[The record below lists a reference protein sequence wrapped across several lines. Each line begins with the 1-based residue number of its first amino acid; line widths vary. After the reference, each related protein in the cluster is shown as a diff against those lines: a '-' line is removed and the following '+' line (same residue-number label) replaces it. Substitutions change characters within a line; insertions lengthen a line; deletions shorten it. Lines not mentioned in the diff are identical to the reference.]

1 MVAQPCIYVCGA
13 EGTGKTDWT
22 GRIARNYKLPMLPET
37 ARIELDCRGGSF
49 GPLLCNPA
57 AMNDYQRA
65 VFDRQIALEL
75 ATTPA
80 YVADGHCLEN
90 LAYASENAQCVAEL
104 NQRLIGDTSAILR
117 CGCHVAATGDGKLP
131 LCDEAIRVST
141 GNQLQAHLDKQK
153 QLRCREYEILTRLRN
168 GVVFFLRPHP
178 SMNAQDGIRIG
189 ADYVAKQRIDAK
201 LELLMQLWRVQ
212 YVSIETPNAARR
224 EELIDYVLAAKGF
237 KKCPSIS

>member
-1 MVAQPCIYVCGA
+1 MVAQTCIYVCGA

-22 GRIARNYKLPMLPET
+22 GRIARNYKLLMLPET

-49 GPLLCNPA
+49 GPLLSNPA

-75 ATTPA
+75 ATMPA

-90 LAYASENAQCVAEL
+90 LAYASENAQRVADL
-104 NQRLIGDTSAILR
+104 YQRFMHDFDSQI
-117 CGCHVAATGDGKLP
+117 
-131 LCDEAIRVST
+131 
-141 GNQLQAHLDKQK
+141 Q
-153 QLRCREYEILTRLRN
+153 REYEVLTRLHR

-212 YVSIETPNAARR
+212 YISVETPNAARR

-237 KKCPSIS
+237 KKCPSTS

>member
-90 LAYASENAQCVAEL
+90 LAYASENAQCATGLAEYL
-104 NQRLIGDTSAILR
+104 QHNHPVRIRDILQRLQNS
-117 CGCHVAATGDGKLP
+117 
-131 LCDEAIRVST
+131 
-141 GNQLQAHLDKQK
+141 
-153 QLRCREYEILTRLRN
+153 
-168 GVVFFLRPHP
+168 VVFFLRPHP

-201 LELLMQLWRVQ
+201 LELLMQLWGVQ

>member
-22 GRIARNYKLPMLPET
+22 GRIARYYKLPMLPET

-104 NQRLIGDTSAILR
+104 SQRLS
-117 CGCHVAATGDGKLP
+117 
-131 LCDEAIRVST
+131 
-141 GNQLQAHLDKQK
+141 
-153 QLRCREYEILTRLRN
+153 CREYAVLTRLRN

-212 YVSIETPNAARR
+212 YISVETPNAARR

-237 KKCPSIS
+237 KKCLSTS